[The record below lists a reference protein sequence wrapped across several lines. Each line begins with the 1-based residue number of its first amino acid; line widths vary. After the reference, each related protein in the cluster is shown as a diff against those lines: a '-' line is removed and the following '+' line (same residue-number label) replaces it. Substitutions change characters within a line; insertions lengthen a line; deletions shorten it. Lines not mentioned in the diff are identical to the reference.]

1 MENRS
6 EYSDSVNAMNGC
18 LIGCADLLGMI
29 CGWLLIIILAPYV
42 GLLFLI
48 WWIVAWILG
57 LIFPGREFFPIKRIW
72 AWMCGWVK
80 RYTGL
85 ELESVL
91 LLTALFLFAGA
102 AIGAVVD
109 LFRGRK

>member
-42 GLLFLI
+42 GLLFLL

-72 AWMCGWVK
+72 AGMCGWIK

-85 ELESVL
+85 NLESVL
-91 LLTALFLFAGA
+91 FITALFLLAST
-102 AIGAVVD
+102 AIGAIAN
-109 LFRGRK
+109 LFRGGK

>member
-42 GLLFLI
+42 GLLFLL

-57 LIFPGREFFPIKRIW
+57 LIFPGREFFPIKSIW
-72 AWMCGWVK
+72 AGMCGWIK

-85 ELESVL
+85 NLESVL
-91 LLTALFLFAGA
+91 LITALFLLAST
-102 AIGAVVD
+102 AIGAIAN
-109 LFRGRK
+109 LFRGGK

>member
-57 LIFPGREFFPIKRIW
+57 LIFPGRI
-72 AWMCGWVK
+72 K

-85 ELESVL
+85 NLESVL
-91 LLTALFLFAGA
+91 LITALFLLADT
-102 AIGAVVD
+102 AIGVIAN
-109 LFRGRK
+109 LFRGGK